1 MIRKI
6 FINVGMVSNLK
17 LSKKIATLL
26 LYSTVTISIII
37 SMMFI
42 FITYHFKNNSNQVI
56 INYKL
61 ILFAIISLISFANIG
76 VYIFINEKIIKRLGL
91 IEKSI
96 KKIITSTDIHDESL
110 EVDEISKLYNE
121 MNTVMNK
128 LIHTES
134 YLKQEE
140 KNYTN
145 ILDAMSNSFFH
156 LKAIV
161 DDDGEYIDGI
171 IIDVNLA
178 GVELL
183 GLSKKEIINNKF
195 SEVYKNFSR
204 YKMQIL
210 QILKRTKESKSECVA
225 KEINIGNDKWG
236 VVSIYSLKKG
246 YFSIIINNVTEI
258 KKYAEDMTYLAN
270 YDTLT
275 NLLNRHN
282 LLEYLIELVSQEE
295 EFSIYF
301 IDLDNF
307 KNINDTLGHNTGDEV
322 LRIAADRLTELYSD
336 NIKVGRLGGDE
347 FIIVKKGQNDINNIE
362 NLARN
367 TLDLLNKPFQFSRYS
382 FNLKASIGI
391 SNYPNHAKDVFTL
404 LKYADIS
411 MYEGKEEGGNTFK
424 IFSEEML
431 EKLNLESRLSLAI
444 DNNEFE
450 VYYQPIYDVKKD
462 KIVGAEALIRWMSPS
477 GIIPPIKF
485 IPIAKKNGDIVRIDE
500 FVLKEACK
508 YCNKIISLGEKDFK
522 MSVNI
527 SHGLLNKTDFVDK
540 IISIVN
546 EANVNPTSIKLEI
559 TEDEIIDDTEFTV
572 NILNKLRK
580 LGFRIALDDFG
591 IGYSS
596 FNHIKTLPLD
606 TIKIDRSLLISLEK
620 DAKTFSIIETLINL
634 AHSLDLDIVCEG
646 VELKSQ
652 IDLLKNINCDRIQGF
667 YISRPLNLKDFDE
680 FLLEFNNIDIKDI
693 DVNKQTS
700 INF

>member
-1 MIRKI
+1 M
-6 FINVGMVSNLK
+6 K

-96 KKIITSTDIHDESL
+96 KKLITSTDIHDESL

-134 YLKQEE
+134 YLQQEE

-171 IIDVNLA
+171 IVDVNLA

-210 QILKRTKESKSECVA
+210 QILKRIKESKSECVA

-275 NLLNRHN
+275 KLLNRHN
-282 LLEYLIELVSQEE
+282 LLEYLMGLVSQEE

-634 AHSLDLDIVCEG
+634 SHSLELDVVCEG

-652 IDLLKNINCDRIQGF
+652 VDLLKNINCDRIQGF